1 LSAYL
6 VFIKKQQNDFLSNNK
21 EYLKPITFFRKK
33 MNFIFIIT
41 ASSLFFDTYK
51 KTLSA
56 IFISFFL
63 VLKDFFYADELR

>member
-1 LSAYL
+1 
-6 VFIKKQQNDFLSNNK
+6 
-21 EYLKPITFFRKK
+21 